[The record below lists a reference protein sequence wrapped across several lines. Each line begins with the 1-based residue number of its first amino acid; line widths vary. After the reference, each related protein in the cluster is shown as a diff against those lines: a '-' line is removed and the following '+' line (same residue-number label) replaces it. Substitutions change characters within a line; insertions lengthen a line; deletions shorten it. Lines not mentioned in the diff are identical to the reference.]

1 MRREISRLLIR
12 TRINEAFRQMQNA
25 SQQWESKMP
34 MTLSVAREQT
44 QRPSMTHFVQQT
56 GISASDE
63 SPASA
68 SLGFHLRQLQPFST
82 RLHFDRNETIF
93 LEGEPA
99 KRVYRVISGMV
110 RVCRHAPNGARHI
123 ADFVLP
129 GELIGFGEFAEH
141 PYSAEAVTPAT
152 LTAYTRTSFERLTS
166 STPAVRAQLVSLL
179 TRTLL
184 ATQQQLFVLGCQTA
198 KQRLASFL
206 LRLADRTDVTA
217 GERLD
222 LAMGRLDIADHLGMT
237 IETVCRAIAALRDA
251 RVLTV
256 PNSHQLILNDLR
268 ALRALSTAQ

>member
-1 MRREISRLLIR
+1 
-12 TRINEAFRQMQNA
+12 MQNA
-25 SQQWESKMP
+25 SSQWGSKMP
-34 MTLSVAREQT
+34 MTLSVARERT
-44 QRPSMTHFVQQT
+44 QRPSIVQCLERT
-56 GISASDE
+56 VVAASDE
-63 SPASA
+63 SPTSV

-82 RLHFDRNETIF
+82 RQHFDRNETIF
-93 LEGEPA
+93 LEGERA
-99 KRVYRVISGMV
+99 ERVYRVISGMV

-129 GELIGFGEFAEH
+129 GELIGIGEFTEH
-141 PYSAEAVTPAT
+141 PYTAEAVTPVA
-152 LTAYTRTSFERLTS
+152 LTAYTRTSFERLMS
-166 STPAVRAQLVSLL
+166 STPAVRVQLVSLL
-179 TRTLL
+179 SKTLL

-251 RVLTV
+251 RVITV

-268 ALRALSTAQ
+268 ALRALSATQ